1 MIHRMLVLIVVA
13 CLLGACSGDET
24 ASERNSSEP
33 SQTAAV
39 TDPGETLAGQDDAV
53 PVSSGDPVDIEASA
67 DTSVDTAR
75 VEPVESVD
83 EPAEDSTSSDELAQ
97 DELAQDEPAR
107 DELARDEPVG
117 GPDESGA
124 SDVPASLSGLRVL
137 RTYVCKGIEQSEP
150 TEAGKSFIPEDGVLR
165 LCCFSEIAGAAG
177 PDTVLHI
184 WRWGDREMARVV
196 LEVKSS
202 RWRTWSTKRILDD
215 WRGEWHVDVTDSDG
229 VVLARQEFSV
239 E

>member
-13 CLLGACSGDET
+13 CLLGACSSDET
-24 ASERNSSEP
+24 ASERNSSER

-67 DTSVDTAR
+67 DTSADTAR
-75 VEPVESVD
+75 VEPVESAD
-83 EPAEDSTSSDELAQ
+83 ELAEDSTSP
-97 DELAQDEPAR
+97 DEPAQ
-107 DELARDEPVG
+107 DEPVG

-124 SDVPASLSGLRVL
+124 SAVPASSSGLRVL
-137 RTYVCKGIEQSEP
+137 RAYVCKGIEQSEP
-150 TEAGKSFIPEDGVLR
+150 TEAGKSFIPEDGVVR

-177 PDTVLHI
+177 PDTVFHV
-184 WRWGDREMARVV
+184 WRWGDREMARVP
-196 LEVKSS
+196 LEVKSA
-202 RWRTWSTKRILDD
+202 RWRTWSTKRILDE

-229 VVLARQEFSV
+229 VVLTRLEFAV